1 MAIKTTKAVKGEK
14 TFTDAEKEAMKDL
27 AKERKRGKKDGA
39 ADLAAKIAELGGN
52 DKVLA
57 TKLHEL
63 VTKHAPD
70 LKPTT
75 WYGMPAWA
83 GSNDKAVLFF
93 TPGEKFKERYATLG
107 FSASAKLDD
116 GNFWPTS
123 YALLKIGAAEEKQI
137 VALIKQA
144 AG

>member
-1 MAIKTTKAVKGEK
+1 MATKTTK
-14 TFTDAEKEAMKDL
+14 TFTDVEKEAMKDL

-39 ADLAAKIAELGGN
+39 TDLAAKLAELQGT
-52 DKVLA
+52 DKQLA
-57 TKLHEL
+57 EKLHEL

-83 GSNDKAVLFF
+83 GSNGKAVLFF

-107 FSASAKLDD
+107 FSSSAKLDE
-116 GNFWPTS
+116 GNLWATS

>member
-1 MAIKTTKAVKGEK
+1 MATKSTKAVKGEK

-57 TKLHEL
+57 QKLHEL
-63 VTKHAPD
+63 VTAHAPG

-83 GSNDKAVLFF
+83 GDNGKAVLFF

-107 FSASAKLDD
+107 FSSSAKLDE

-123 YALLKIGAAEEKQI
+123 YALLKIGPAEEKQI
-137 VALIKQA
+137 VARIKQA

>member
-1 MAIKTTKAVKGEK
+1 MATRTTK

-39 ADLAAKIAELGGN
+39 SDLRAKLDELKGLDSELAE
-52 DKVLA
+52 
-57 TKLHEL
+57 KLHEL
-63 VTKHAPD
+63 VTKHAPE
-70 LKPTT
+70 LQPTT

-83 GSNDKAVLFF
+83 GSNGKAVLFF

-107 FSASAKLDD
+107 FSSSSKLDE
-116 GNFWPTS
+116 GNLWPTS
-123 YALLKIGAAEEKQI
+123 YALTKIGAAEEKQI
-137 VALIKQA
+137 VALIKKA